1 MSVILVPVVAASL
14 IGLVG
19 TPAIRLMAS
28 SKRAKSWAKSQ
39 SGMLRRY

>member
-28 SKRAKSWAKSQ
+28 SKRARKSAKAQ
-39 SGMLRRY
+39 SGLLRRY